1 MDELTA
7 AGITDPDLRASYEE
21 CKRLNAL
28 HGKTYYLATLLLPK
42 AKRPFVHALYG
53 FARYADEIV
62 DDLASELSVE
72 EKAEVLSKWGNGV
85 LADLKKG
92 ISQDHVGRALIDTV
106 KRFDIPHEHFEAFLH
121 SMTMDLTVQEYE
133 SYEDLLEYVY
143 GSAAVIGLEMVP
155 ILGPLHN
162 DAFEAAK
169 KLGIAFQLANFIRD
183 VDEDLDRGR
192 VYLPLKELG
201 QFGVTREMLEER
213 VLDLPMREADVA
225 IRMKE
230 PSQADLIRKRLMGVR
245 MRLYASPDY
254 LAKHGTPERIED
266 VAQHRLI
273 CQNPTAH
280 QVGAGAMLVAHL
292 MSYEP
297 RSTLKVNNYFG
308 VLQGVLSNL
317 GVGVLPDYLTQDF
330 PNLSRVMPEVE
341 SAEVPVFL
349 AYPEELR
356 HSKRVSAFRDFVQE
370 EIISYRKQ
378 LKDQAVS

>member
-62 DDLASELSVE
+62 DDLASELSIE
-72 EKAEVLSKWGNGV
+72 EKSEALSTWGNGV

-92 ISQDHVGRALIDTV
+92 TSEDHVGRALIDTV

-133 SYEDLLEYVY
+133 TYEDLLEYVY

-192 VYLPLKELG
+192 VYLPIKELA

-213 VLDLPMREADVA
+213 VL
-225 IRMKE
+225 
-230 PSQADLIRKRLMGVR
+230 
-245 MRLYASPDY
+245 
-254 LAKHGTPERIED
+254 TPEIIEALKFQIGRVRQLQAEAAPGIAMLEATSRPCIEAASTLYCGIVDEVEKIGYDIFNQRAKTSTARRIR
-266 VAQHRLI
+266 V
-273 CQNPTAH
+273 
-280 QVGAGAMLVAHL
+280 AGAAFIKRHL
-292 MSYEP
+292 I
-297 RSTLKVNNYFG
+297 
-308 VLQGVLSNL
+308 
-317 GVGVLPDYLTQDF
+317 
-330 PNLSRVMPEVE
+330 SR
-341 SAEVPVFL
+341 
-349 AYPEELR
+349 
-356 HSKRVSAFRDFVQE
+356 
-370 EIISYRKQ
+370 
-378 LKDQAVS
+378 

>member
-42 AKRPFVHALYG
+42 EKRPFVHALYG

-62 DDLASELSVE
+62 DDLASQLSVE
-72 EKAEVLSKWGNGV
+72 EKAEVLSTWGNGV

-92 ISQDHVGRALIDTV
+92 TSQDHVGRALIDTV
-106 KRFDIPHEHFEAFLH
+106 NRFNIPHEHFDAFLH

-133 SYEDLLEYVY
+133 SYEDLIEYVY
-143 GSAAVIGLEMVP
+143 GSAAVIGLQMVP

-162 DAFEAAK
+162 DAFQAAE

-213 VLDLPMREADVA
+213 VL
-225 IRMKE
+225 
-230 PSQADLIRKRLMGVR
+230 
-245 MRLYASPDY
+245 
-254 LAKHGTPERIED
+254 TPEIIEALKFQIARVRQLQAEAAAGIKMLEASSRPCIEAASSLYCGIVDEIEANGYDIFNKRATTSTWRRARVAGIAFIQTLFLRI
-266 VAQHRLI
+266 R
-273 CQNPTAH
+273 
-280 QVGAGAMLVAHL
+280 
-292 MSYEP
+292 
-297 RSTLKVNNYFG
+297 
-308 VLQGVLSNL
+308 
-317 GVGVLPDYLTQDF
+317 
-330 PNLSRVMPEVE
+330 
-341 SAEVPVFL
+341 
-349 AYPEELR
+349 
-356 HSKRVSAFRDFVQE
+356 
-370 EIISYRKQ
+370 
-378 LKDQAVS
+378 